1 MGLFCLADARR
12 AGAYI
17 ETSRKTAIPKVSVSR
32 PRIYLDHAATTPV
45 LPQAREAL
53 VDALERWANPSSPH
67 AEGRRAK
74 AALEDARAR
83 IKAALGWNGDLIFT
97 ATASEAAALAFRR
110 CREQGPKPA
119 ISTVEH
125 DAIRAQVPTGEGW
138 NLEVG
143 RDGLLSPEGLSTWL
157 HMAPGGLVAV
167 QHANSE
173 TGIVQPIA
181 QIGEAVDAAGSFLL
195 VDCAQSAG
203 KLPLPPADLLIVSS
217 SKVGGPPG
225 AAALLVRDLKLLVP
239 TGGQEKGYRRGT
251 ENLPAIVGWAAALE
265 AQAWDFDRL
274 NRLRA
279 RLDIKLRAQ
288 GAEIVGADA
297 GRLPTIGA
305 YAMPGLSAMAQL
317 VRFDALGFAVSAG
330 SACSS
335 GKVKTSHV
343 LEALRAPADFAEKVI
358 RVSFGP
364 STSEAEVDAFA
375 EAWASLAHEAKAR
388 AA

>member
-1 MGLFCLADARR
+1 V
-12 AGAYI
+12 
-17 ETSRKTAIPKVSVSR
+17 TVSR

-45 LPQAREAL
+45 LPEARAAMMNAL
-53 VDALERWANPSSPH
+53 DRWANPSSPH
-67 AEGRRAK
+67 GEGRAAK

-83 IKAALGWNGDLIFT
+83 IKVALGWTGDLIFT

-110 CREQGPKPA
+110 CREVGPKPA
-119 ISTVEH
+119 LTTIEH
-125 DAIRAQVPTGEGW
+125 DAIRAQVPEGEGF
-138 NLEVG
+138 NLYVDEN
-143 RDGLLSPEGLSTWL
+143 GLLSPEALTTWL
-157 HMAPGGLVAV
+157 RLAPGGLIAV

-173 TGIVQPIA
+173 TGVVQPIA
-181 QIGEAVDAAGSFLL
+181 QIGEAVDAAGSYLL

-239 TGGQEKGYRRGT
+239 SGGQEKGYRRGT
-251 ENLPAIVGWAAALE
+251 ENLPAILGWAAALE
-265 AQAWDFDRL
+265 ARAWDFDRL
-274 NRLRA
+274 NLLRA
-279 RLDIKLRAQ
+279 RLDARLMAEGAQ
-288 GAEIVGADA
+288 LIGHGV

-305 YAMPGLSAMAQL
+305 YAMEHMSAMAQL
-317 VRFDALGFAVSAG
+317 VHFDALGFAVSAG

-343 LEALRAPADFAEKVI
+343 LAAMGAPPEFADKVI

-364 STSEAEVDAFA
+364 STSEAEVEAFA
-375 EAWASLAHEAKAR
+375 GAWGSLAAQAKSR

>member
-1 MGLFCLADARR
+1 M
-12 AGAYI
+12 
-17 ETSRKTAIPKVSVSR
+17 SRS
-32 PRIYLDHAATTPV
+32 RIYLDHAATTPV
-45 LPQAREAL
+45 LPAAREAMIG
-53 VDALERWANPSSPH
+53 ALDRWANPSSPH
-67 AEGRRAK
+67 AEGRAAK

-83 IKAALGWNGDLIFT
+83 IKAALGWTGDLIFT

-110 CREQGPKPA
+110 CHEVGPKPA

-125 DAIRAQVPTGEGW
+125 DAIRSQVPEGEEG
-138 NLEVG
+138 NLHVEEN
-143 RDGLLSPEGLSTWL
+143 GLLSPEGLSTWL
-157 HMAPGGLVAV
+157 HLARRGLIAV

-225 AAALLVRDLKLLVP
+225 VAALLVRDLKLLVP
-239 TGGQEKGYRRGT
+239 TGGQERGYRRGT
-251 ENLPAIVGWAAALE
+251 ENLPSVLGWAAALE
-265 AQAWDFDRL
+265 AKAWDFDRL

-279 RLDIKLRAQ
+279 RLDVRLMSEGAQ
-288 GAEIVGADA
+288 VIGHDV

-305 YAMPGLSAMAQL
+305 YAMEHMSAMAQL
-317 VRFDALGFAVSAG
+317 VQFDALGFAVSAG

-343 LEALRAPADFAEKVI
+343 LDAMGAPPAFADKVI

-375 EAWASLAHEAKAR
+375 DAWVGLAAGAKAR

>member
-1 MGLFCLADARR
+1 M
-12 AGAYI
+12 
-17 ETSRKTAIPKVSVSR
+17 SR

-45 LPQAREAL
+45 LPEARAAMAK
-53 VDALERWANPSSPH
+53 ALERWANPSSPH
-67 AEGRRAK
+67 AEGRAAK
-74 AALEDARAR
+74 AALEGARAR
-83 IKAALGWNGDLIFT
+83 IKAALGWTGDLIFT
-97 ATASEAAALAFRR
+97 ATASEAAELAFRR
-110 CREQGPKPA
+110 CHRQGPRPA
-119 ISTVEH
+119 LTTVEH
-125 DAIRAQVPTGEGW
+125 DAIRSQVPEGEGF
-138 NLEVG
+138 NLPVG
-143 RDGLLSPEGLSTWL
+143 GDGLLDPEGLTAWL
-157 HMAPGGLVAV
+157 RLAPGGLIAV

-173 TGIVQPIA
+173 TGVVQPIA
-181 QIGEAVDAAGSFLL
+181 DIGEAVDAAGSYLL

-239 TGGQEKGYRRGT
+239 SGGQEKGYRRGT
-251 ENLPAIVGWAAALE
+251 ENLPAILGWAAALE
-265 AQAWDFDRL
+265 ARAWDFDRL

-279 RLDIKLRAQ
+279 RLDVKLMCE
-288 GAEIVGADA
+288 GANLVGHGA

-305 YAMPGLSAMAQL
+305 YAMEHMSAMAQL

-343 LEALRAPADFAEKVI
+343 LAAMGAPPDFADKVI

-364 STSEAEVDAFA
+364 STSDAEVDAFA
-375 EAWASLAHEAKAR
+375 AAWAGMAAEAKAR